1 MFLCVIWQTST
12 EDAEKS
18 FGTGVLSGI
27 VINSKGP
34 L

>member
-1 MFLCVIWQTST
+1 MSFGETST
-12 EDAEKS
+12 EDTEKS
-18 FGTGVLSGI
+18 FGIDILSGI